1 MGILRRDALVSIS
14 FVLNSLDR
22 MYKNPH
28 DPVMIHDV
36 SVKCRIIALYRL
48 SDHDAM
54 VALIFKVFTLTL
66 KTVSKPLASRF
77 EQYVMGHP
85 KLRSKVINIAQWI
98 HTLEVS
104 IDRGAQGK
112 TGRVFVGDMSEE
124 KSIQLASKVASESF
138 VYGTALILLVLEMQ
152 RKDEEDKE
160 KKKKANEEKEHN
172 AMLHRRHEE
181 MDLRIAQEQYQ
192 MRRILERIEERVL
205 ALEATNAKRSRWP
218 WPLSFVQG

>member
-1 MGILRRDALVSIS
+1 MASLV
-14 FVLNSLDR
+14 
-22 MYKNPH
+22 
-28 DPVMIHDV
+28 
-36 SVKCRIIALYRL
+36 
-48 SDHDAM
+48 
-54 VALIFKVFTLTL
+54 FKVVTLTL

-85 KLRSKVINIAQWI
+85 TLRGKVINLAQWI
-98 HTLEVS
+98 HALEVR

-138 VYGTALILLVLEMQ
+138 VYSTALVLLVLEMQ
-152 RKDEEDKE
+152 RKDKEDKE
-160 KKKKANEEKEHN
+160 KKKKVNEEKEHN

-192 MRRILERIEERVL
+192 MRRVLERIEERVV
-205 ALEATNAKRSRWP
+205 ALEAWNTKNSRWP